1 MKRNLIYF
9 ILYFFFMVSCSDDSV
24 ASKDKLVDIDILNFA
39 DIAISKGN
47 QKIVNAVASKL
58 LKDENNIYLKA
69 EYDITESSEIR
80 SKLTQTVIQDP
91 SSSNRIMTLAL
102 DLHKKDGNIRAE
114 FFGKDQNIVSS
125 ILYSDSAHIN
135 NRYNNMTA
143 EGNVVIYSPN
153 TNLMLLGNKVLWD
166 NRAKRILSEENVT
179 IVKVTENDQVPCV
192 QKSIGFESD
201 MDLSNY
207 IFYNIKGQIGEDCF

>member
-1 MKRNLIYF
+1 MKLNSIYF
-9 ILYFFFMVSCSDDSV
+9 IIYFLFIVSCSDDSV
-24 ASKDKLVDIDILNFA
+24 TNSNELIDIDILNFA

-69 EYDITESSEIR
+69 EYDISASSKIR
-80 SKLTQTVIQDP
+80 SKLTQTVIEDP
-91 SSSNRIMTLAL
+91 SSSNRILTLAL
-102 DLHKKDGNIRAE
+102 DLHKNDGNIRAE
-114 FFGKDQNIVSS
+114 FFGKDQNVVSS

-135 NRYNNMTA
+135 NRYNNMIA
-143 EGNVVIYSPN
+143 EGNVVIYSPSS
-153 TNLMLLGNKVLWD
+153 NLMLLGNKVLWD

-179 IVKVTENDQVPCV
+179 IVKVSNNDHIPCV

>member
-9 ILYFFFMVSCSDDSV
+9 ILYFFFMVSCSDDITTNT
-24 ASKDKLVDIDILNFA
+24 DKLVDIDILNYA
-39 DIAISKGN
+39 DIAISKEN

-135 NRYNNMTA
+135 NRYNNMIA
-143 EGNVVIYSPN
+143 EGNVVIYSPK

>member
-9 ILYFFFMVSCSDDSV
+9 ILYLFFMVSCSDDSV
-24 ASKDKLVDIDILNFA
+24 TSTDKLVDIDILDFA
-39 DIAISKGN
+39 DIAISREN

-102 DLHKKDGNIRAE
+102 DLHKKDG
-114 FFGKDQNIVSS
+114 K
-125 ILYSDSAHIN
+125 Y
-135 NRYNNMTA
+135 
-143 EGNVVIYSPN
+143 
-153 TNLMLLGNKVLWD
+153 
-166 NRAKRILSEENVT
+166 
-179 IVKVTENDQVPCV
+179 
-192 QKSIGFESD
+192 
-201 MDLSNY
+201 
-207 IFYNIKGQIGEDCF
+207 KG

>member
-24 ASKDKLVDIDILNFA
+24 TNTDKLVDIDILNYA
-39 DIAISKGN
+39 DIAISKEN

-135 NRYNNMTA
+135 NRYNNMIA
-143 EGNVVIYSPN
+143 EGNVVIYSPK
-153 TNLMLLGNKVLWD
+153 TNLMLLGSKVLWD

-179 IVKVTENDQVPCV
+179 IVKVTENDQIPCV

>member
-24 ASKDKLVDIDILNFA
+24 TNTDKLVDIDILNYA
-39 DIAISKGN
+39 DIAISKEN

-135 NRYNNMTA
+135 NRYNNMIA
-143 EGNVVIYSPN
+143 EGNVVIYSPK

>member
-9 ILYFFFMVSCSDDSV
+9 ILCLFFMVSCSDDSV

>member
-9 ILYFFFMVSCSDDSV
+9 ILYLFFMVSCSDDSV
-24 ASKDKLVDIDILNFA
+24 TSTDKLVDIDILNFA
-39 DIAISKGN
+39 DIAISKEN

-69 EYDITESSEIR
+69 EYGITESSEIR

-135 NRYNNMTA
+135 NRYNNMIA
-143 EGNVVIYSPN
+143 EGNVVIYSPK

>member
-1 MKRNLIYF
+1 MKPKSIHLIFCFLF
-9 ILYFFFMVSCSDDSV
+9 IISCSDDNIS
-24 ASKDKLVDIDILNFA
+24 SSEKLVDIDILNFA
-39 DIAISKGN
+39 DIAISKEN

-69 EYDITESSEIR
+69 QYNIKESSILR
-80 SKLTQTVIQDP
+80 SKLSQTVIEDP

-102 DLHKKDGNIRAE
+102 DLHNQDGNIRAE

-135 NRYNNMTA
+135 NRYNNMIA
-143 EGNVVIYSPN
+143 EGNVVIFSPN

-179 IVKVTENDQVPCV
+179 IVKVTENDKVPCV

>member
-1 MKRNLIYF
+1 MKRNLFYF
-9 ILYFFFMVSCSDDSV
+9 ILYLFFMVSCSDDSV

-135 NRYNNMTA
+135 NRYNNMIA
-143 EGNVVIYSPN
+143 EGNVVIYSPK

>member
-1 MKRNLIYF
+1 MKLNSIYF
-9 ILYFFFMVSCSDDSV
+9 IIYFLFIVSCSDDSV
-24 ASKDKLVDIDILNFA
+24 TNSNELIDIDILNFA

-69 EYDITESSEIR
+69 EYDISASSKIR
-80 SKLTQTVIQDP
+80 SKLTQTVIEDP
-91 SSSNRIMTLAL
+91 SSSNRILTLAL
-102 DLHKKDGNIRAE
+102 DLHKNDGNIRAE
-114 FFGKDQNIVSS
+114 FFGKDQNVVSS

-135 NRYNNMTA
+135 NRYNNMIA
-143 EGNVVIYSPN
+143 EGNVVIYSPSS
-153 TNLMLLGNKVLWD
+153 NLMLLGNKVLWD

-179 IVKVTENDQVPCV
+179 IVKVSNNDQIPCV

>member
-1 MKRNLIYF
+1 MKLNSIYF
-9 ILYFFFMVSCSDDSV
+9 IIYFLFIVSCSDDSV
-24 ASKDKLVDIDILNFA
+24 TNSNELIDIDILNFA

-69 EYDITESSEIR
+69 EYDISESSKIR
-80 SKLTQTVIQDP
+80 SKLTQTVIEDP
-91 SSSNRIMTLAL
+91 SSTNRILTLAL
-102 DLHKKDGNIRAE
+102 DLHKNDGNIRAE
-114 FFGKDQNIVSS
+114 FFGKDQNVVSS

-135 NRYNNMTA
+135 NRYNNMIA
-143 EGNVVIYSPN
+143 EGNVVIYSPSS
-153 TNLMLLGNKVLWD
+153 NLMLLGNKVLWD

-179 IVKVTENDQVPCV
+179 IVKVSNNDQIPCV